1 MALVVKDRV
10 RENST
15 TTGTGSL
22 TLSGAVSGFQ
32 TFSTAIGDGN
42 TTYYAIVSGTEWEV
56 GLGTVSAGALS
67 RDTVLSSSTGS
78 KINLSAG
85 TKDVF
90 CTYPSSKSVYRNGS
104 DVAVLTS
111 TDVTTGLGYT
121 PLNPANNLSD
131 VANTATTR
139 TNLGVTA
146 TGQDTTYLYRGNNL
160 SDLGNAATSRT
171 NLGVT
176 ATGADTTYAYR
187 ANNLSD
193 LANATTARNNILPSQ
208 TSNSGKFLTTD
219 GSNASWGTPSSTAS
233 AGGVIWENGT
243 TISSNYTLS
252 SGTNGLSVG
261 AITIASGVAVTVP
274 SGKRW
279 VVL

>member
-32 TFSTAIGDGN
+32 TFSAGVGNAN
-42 TTYYAIVSGTEWEV
+42 TTYYAIVNGAEWEV

-78 KINLSAG
+78 KISLSAG

-111 TDVTTGLGYT
+111 TDITTGLSYT

-131 VANTATTR
+131 VSTTAT
-139 TNLGVTA
+139 A
-146 TGQDTTYLYRGNNL
+146 
-160 SDLGNAATSRT
+160 RT

-176 ATGADTTYAYR
+176 ATGADTTYVYR

-193 LANATTARNNILPSQ
+193 LANTTTSRSNLGLGTIATQA
-208 TSNSGKFLTTD
+208 
-219 GSNASWGTPSSTAS
+219 ASSVAIT
-233 AGGVIWENGT
+233 GGAIDGT
-243 TISSNYTLS
+243 TVGSTTPASV
-252 SGTNGLSVG
+252 SGTVLRATNGIVVNNMSIGTSYSIPSGYSAMSVG
-261 AITIASGVAVTVP
+261 AVTLASGVSVTVP
-274 SGKRW
+274 SGSRW

>member
-42 TTYYAIVSGTEWEV
+42 TTYYAIVNGAEWEV
-56 GLGTVSAGALS
+56 GLGTVSTGALS

-131 VANTATTR
+131 VSNTSTAR

-146 TGQDTTYLYRGNNL
+146 TGSDTTYLYRGNNL
-160 SDLGNAATSRT
+160 SDLNNTTTART
-171 NLGVT
+171 NLGLGSI
-176 ATGADTTYAYR
+176 ATQASSNVSITGGAID
-187 ANNLSD
+187 
-193 LANATTARNNILPSQ
+193 
-208 TSNSGKFLTTD
+208 
-219 GSNASWGTPSSTAS
+219 
-233 AGGVIWENGT
+233 GT
-243 TISSNYTLS
+243 TIGGTTPSAVT
-252 SGTNGLSVG
+252 GTNLAASNGIITHNKTISASYTFPTGHNGIAVG
-261 AITIASGVAVTVP
+261 PVTISGGVTVTVP
-274 SGKRW
+274 TGQRW
-279 VVL
+279 MVL

>member
-15 TTGTGSL
+15 TTGTGTF

-32 TFSTAIGDGN
+32 TFSTAIGNGN
-42 TTYYAIVSGTEWEV
+42 TTYYCIVNQSEWEV
-56 GLGTVSAGALS
+56 GLGTVGGGTLS

-78 KINLSAG
+78 KVSFTSG

-121 PLNPANNLSD
+121 PLAPSNNLSD
-131 VANTATTR
+131 VSSTTTAR
-139 TNLGVTA
+139 TNLGLGSIA
-146 TGQDTTYLYRGNNL
+146 TQA
-160 SDLGNAATSRT
+160 SSS
-171 NLGVT
+171 VSI
-176 ATGADTTYAYR
+176 TG
-187 ANNLSD
+187 
-193 LANATTARNNILPSQ
+193 
-208 TSNSGKFLTTD
+208 
-219 GSNASWGTPSSTAS
+219 GS
-233 AGGVIWENGT
+233 IDGT
-243 TISSNYTLS
+243 TIGGTTPAAVT
-252 SGTNGLSVG
+252 GTVFKATNGIVVNNMSIGTSYSIPSGYGAMSVG
-261 AITIASGVAVTVP
+261 AVTLASGVSVTVP
-274 SGKRW
+274 SGSRW

>member
-15 TTGTGSL
+15 TTGTGTL
-22 TLSGAVSGFQ
+22 TLSGAVNGFQ
-32 TFSTAIGDGN
+32 TFSAAIGNTN
-42 TTYYAIVSGTEWEV
+42 TTYYAVVSGAEWEV

-67 RDTVLSSSTGS
+67 RDTILESSNSGS
-78 KINLSAG
+78 AVNFSAG

-90 CTYPSSKSVYRNGS
+90 CTYPAEKSVYRNSS

-131 VANTATTR
+131 VSTTAT
-139 TNLGVTA
+139 A
-146 TGQDTTYLYRGNNL
+146 
-160 SDLGNAATSRT
+160 RT

-176 ATGADTTYAYR
+176 ATGADTTYVYR

-193 LANATTARNNILPSQ
+193 LANSTTARTNLGLGTIATQ
-208 TSNSGKFLTTD
+208 
-219 GSNASWGTPSSTAS
+219 ASSSVSITGGT
-233 AGGVIWENGT
+233 INGT
-243 TISSNYTLS
+243 TVGATTPATVSGTLLQATNGIVINNKTIGTSYSIPSGYAAMSVGAVTLS
-252 SGTNGLSVG
+252 SGVS
-261 AITIASGVAVTVP
+261 VTVP
-274 SGKRW
+274 SGSRW

>member
-15 TTGTGSL
+15 TTGTGTF
-22 TLSGAVSGFQ
+22 TLSGAVTGFQ
-32 TFSTAIGDGN
+32 TFSTAIGNGN
-42 TTYYAIVSGTEWEV
+42 TTYYCIVNQGEWEV
-56 GLGTVSAGALS
+56 GLGTVGAGTLS

-78 KINLSAG
+78 KVSFTSG
-85 TKDVF
+85 SKDVF
-90 CTYPSSKSVYRNGS
+90 CTYPSVKSVYRNGS
-104 DVAVLTS
+104 DVAVLSS
-111 TDVTTGLGYT
+111 TDITTGLGYT
-121 PLNPANNLSD
+121 PLAPSNNLSDVSSTSTARTNLGVTATGSDTTYNYRANNLSD
-131 VANTATTR
+131 VANTAT
-139 TNLGVTA
+139 
-146 TGQDTTYLYRGNNL
+146 
-160 SDLGNAATSRT
+160 
-171 NLGVT
+171 
-176 ATGADTTYAYR
+176 
-187 ANNLSD
+187 
-193 LANATTARNNILPSQ
+193 ARNNILPSQ
-208 TSNSGKFLTTD
+208 TSASGKFLTSD
-219 GSNASWGTPSSTAS
+219 GTNASWGTPSSTAS

>member
-146 TGQDTTYLYRGNNL
+146 TGSDTTY
-160 SDLGNAATSRT
+160 
-171 NLGVT
+171 V
-176 ATGADTTYAYR
+176 YR

-193 LANATTARNNILPSQ
+193 LANATTARTNLGLGTIATQ
-208 TSNSGKFLTTD
+208 A
-219 GSNASWGTPSSTAS
+219 ASSVAITGGT
-233 AGGVIWENGT
+233 INGT
-243 TISSNYTLS
+243 TIGASTPSTVSGTLLQATNGIVINNKTIGTSYSIPSGYAAMSVGAVTLS
-252 SGTNGLSVG
+252 SGVS
-261 AITIASGVAVTVP
+261 VTVP
-274 SGKRW
+274 SGSRW